1 MKILLAENQALTRA
15 ALRQTLSEV
24 CPEATLIEAADL
36 DTVLAVL
43 HDERDIGFLTWG
55 LPVPLTNLTQM
66 VPHLPSVVVVF
77 SEQDNA
83 MAIRAAIDA
92 GARAFLGKSAAHEV
106 IVAALRMALAGGI
119 YVPNSDGN
127 PLPSKFAARLT
138 PRQRQVLRLLGQGKS
153 NKEIGQT
160 LGLTEGTVKLHVSA
174 VLRALNV
181 SNRTQ
186 AVLAAARAANLPAYA
201 LASGDAS

>member
-1 MKILLAENQALTRA
+1 MKILVAEHQALARA

-24 CPEATLIEAADL
+24 CPEATLIEATDL
-36 DTVLAVL
+36 DTVLAAL
-43 HDERDIGFLTWG
+43 HDERDIGLMTWG
-55 LPVPLTNLTQM
+55 LTEALTTLTQL
-66 VPHLPSVVVVF
+66 VPQLPAVVVVF
-77 SEQDNA
+77 ADHDNA
-83 MAIRAAIDA
+83 NAIRTAVDA
-92 GARAFLGKSAAHEV
+92 GARAFLGKSTPHEV
-106 IVAALRMALAGGI
+106 IVAALRMVLSGGMYI
-119 YVPNSDGN
+119 PNGN
-127 PLPSKFAARLT
+127 DAVAPRISARLT

-186 AVLAAARAANLPAYA
+186 AVLAAAHAANLPSFSLA
-201 LASGDAS
+201 LAEA